1 MSSLAIGSTMESL
14 LKIAVK
20 KAPLPTLGTALLYF
34 VIMALIENNLIQDID
49 TYKLAIILGGILLFS
64 LSLLTYKAIP
74 NSSKLAIRDVSA
86 EDIDSASDIIIG
98 KKLASKSNA
107 ETAIDG
113 VKIKG
118 AKTGGDF
125 VIGEKLT
132 NDD

>member
-1 MSSLAIGSTMESL
+1 MENL

-20 KAPLPTLGTALLYF
+20 KAPLPVLGTAFLYF
-34 VIMALIENNLIQDID
+34 VIMALIDNNLIQDID
-49 TYKLAIILGGILLFS
+49 TYKLVIILGGVLLFS

-74 NSSKLAIRDVSA
+74 DSSKLTIRDVSA
-86 EDIDSASDIIIG
+86 EDIDSASDIIVG
-98 KKLASKSNA
+98 KKSASKSNA

-118 AKTGGDF
+118 AKTDGDF
-125 VIGEKLT
+125 VIGEKMT